1 MAESTRSV
9 FISGSRTQN
18 QLSQEVLDSIDTII
32 DQGIKINL
40 GDSNKGVDKEV
51 ADLLRLENYQ
61 AVEIFTINQKP
72 RIAIEKDWK
81 VRYVHPDDKLNGQ
94 EQQMM
99 KDRQMVNDS
108 HWGLAIFD
116 PIKKNRF
123 GALQVSSGTLRNT
136 IQMLLQGKSVK
147 FFYVFENAMRYHNL
161 KGQDGLMQLE
171 TLINS
176 YQEEKLTGEET
187 DLILS
192 SRGVNTND
200 HPATIKRNKILSKF
214 TNLLQSE
221 LQLTDSEDSDFQQTT
236 LF

>member
-18 QLSQEVLDSIDTII
+18 QLSQEVLDSIDAII
-32 DQGIKINL
+32 DQGIKVNL

-61 AVEIFTINQKP
+61 SVEIFTINQKP

-81 VRYVHPDDKLNGQ
+81 VRYVHPDDNLNGQ

-99 KDRQMVNDS
+99 KDRQMANDS

-147 FFYVFENAMRYHNL
+147 FFYVFEDATRYHNL
-161 KGQDGLMQLE
+161 KGEEGLKQLE
-171 TLINS
+171 ALIDS
-176 YQEEKLTGEET
+176 YQEEKLTGEEK

-192 SRGVNTND
+192 SRGVNKD
-200 HPATIKRNKILSKF
+200 DYPATIKRDKIFSKF
-214 TNLLQSE
+214 TDLLQSE

>member
-1 MAESTRSV
+1 MAETTRSV

-18 QLSQEVLDSIDTII
+18 QLSQEVLESIDAII

-51 ADLLRLENYQ
+51 ADLLRLENYKN
-61 AVEIFTINQKP
+61 VEIFTINQKP
-72 RIAIEKDWK
+72 RIALEKDWK
-81 VRYVHPDDKLNGQ
+81 LRYVHPDEGLNGQ

-108 HWGLAIFD
+108 QWGLAIFD

-136 IQMLLQGKSVK
+136 IQLLLQGKSVK
-147 FFYVFENAMRYHNL
+147 FFYLYENTMRYRNL
-161 KGQDGLMQLE
+161 KGEEGLKQLE
-171 TLINS
+171 ALMNS
-176 YQEEKLTGEET
+176 YQEEQLTGKEK

-192 SRGVNTND
+192 SRGINKD
-200 HPATIKRNKILSKF
+200 GHPATIKRDKIFSKF
-214 TNLLQSE
+214 SDLLKNE
-221 LQLTDSEDSDFQQTT
+221 GQLTVSEDSDFQQTT